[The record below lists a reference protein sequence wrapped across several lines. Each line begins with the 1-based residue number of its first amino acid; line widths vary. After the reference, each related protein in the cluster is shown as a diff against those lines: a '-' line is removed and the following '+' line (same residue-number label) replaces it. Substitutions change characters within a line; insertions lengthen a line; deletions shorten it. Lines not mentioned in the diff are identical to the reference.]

1 MAGRYLK
8 NYLDQEGDRKK
19 RNSRRDPIPPSLAA
33 ELSSPSAIT
42 SSDSADLIE
51 AYVNKINQLQVSGVA
66 SYVNKIHQSP
76 MVHAALYGTKRKE
89 KKTKK
94 KQPEVDNVASY
105 IVSCPNHCFFSQ
117 PRSGELRAQI
127 LKSRMVRTQSLNLLP
142 FKPAVGQYIAIHAT
156 LTARDFFLAY
166 FYPSGPFLCF
176 HD

>member
-76 MVHAALYGTKRKE
+76 MVHAALYGTKRKKTE
-89 KKTKK
+89 KKK
-94 KQPEVDNVASY
+94 
-105 IVSCPNHCFFSQ
+105 
-117 PRSGELRAQI
+117 
-127 LKSRMVRTQSLNLLP
+127 
-142 FKPAVGQYIAIHAT
+142 
-156 LTARDFFLAY
+156 TAR
-166 FYPSGPFLCF
+166 GR
-176 HD
+176 